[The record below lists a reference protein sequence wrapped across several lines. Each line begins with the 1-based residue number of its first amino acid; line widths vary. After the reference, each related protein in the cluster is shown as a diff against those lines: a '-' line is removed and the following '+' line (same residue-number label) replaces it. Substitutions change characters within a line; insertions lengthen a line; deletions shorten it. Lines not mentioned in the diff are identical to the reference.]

1 MNNDHLPS
9 LPHSQKQ
16 QQLEEQHADIEYE
29 IRVLMNKSDAL
40 KTDVDRAREEELL
53 HQLIMVVEQRN
64 KVVDNID
71 EDRIRYEEEDRQIEE
86 ILYNKGNFP
95 IYHRGVEVIVLA
107 SRTSRRHLDTQTLIN
122 HPAGHPESFER
133 NFIQFQPL

>member
-1 MNNDHLPS
+1 M
-9 LPHSQKQ
+9 PHSQKQ

-29 IRVLMNKSDAL
+29 IRILMNKSDAL

-86 ILYNKGNFP
+86 ILYNKGNFRSP
-95 IYHRGVEVIVLA
+95 YITGVLK
-107 SRTSRRHLDTQTLIN
+107 S
-122 HPAGHPESFER
+122 
-133 NFIQFQPL
+133 